1 MASSKFVRRKRFLYS
16 FVGEAPERGA
26 VTAADA
32 IDHIRGGFRW
42 EEVRRYQESFQIK
55 DRQFAKILGV
65 SDRTL
70 TRTRR
75 KKAPLDSIA
84 SDRFYRTAKVLGLAA
99 GVFEGVPRAVR
110 WLQREQPG
118 LGGKVPLSLLD
129 TEPGVHAVE
138 TLLTQLEHGV
148 LP

>member
-1 MASSKFVRRKRFLYS
+1 MTTSRKTPRARPTFSL
-16 FVGEAPERGA
+16 VGEAPETGA
-26 VTAADA
+26 MAASDA

-99 GVFEGVPRAVR
+99 GVFEDVPRAVR

-118 LGGKVPLSLLD
+118 LGGKAPLSLLD
-129 TEPGVHAVE
+129 TEPGTHAVE
-138 TLLTQLEHGV
+138 TLLTQLEYGV

>member
-1 MASSKFVRRKRFLYS
+1 MAITKSSLNKRPLFSL
-16 FVGEAPERGA
+16 VGECPEAGTIA
-26 VTAADA
+26 TSEA

-42 EEVRRYQESFQIK
+42 ADVQRYQESFQIK
-55 DRQFAKILGV
+55 DKMFAKIIGV

-70 TRTRR
+70 TRTR
-75 KKAPLDSIA
+75 KKKTSLDPVA
-84 SDRFYRTAKVLGLAA
+84 SDRFYRTAKVLGLAVA
-99 GVFEGVPRAVR
+99 VLEDLPRAVR

-118 LGGKVPLSLLD
+118 LEGKTPLALLD
-129 TEPGVHAVE
+129 TEPGTQAVE